1 MVHHGNTEGTENCH
15 GEQQLIC
22 FFLRA
27 PSLHS
32 GIESGTD
39 EVVTDTDESCGATRA
54 P

>member
-1 MVHHGNTEGTENCH
+1 MTRPDPGGAQRGRPIAN
-15 GEQQLIC
+15 
-22 FFLRA
+22 
-27 PSLHS
+27 